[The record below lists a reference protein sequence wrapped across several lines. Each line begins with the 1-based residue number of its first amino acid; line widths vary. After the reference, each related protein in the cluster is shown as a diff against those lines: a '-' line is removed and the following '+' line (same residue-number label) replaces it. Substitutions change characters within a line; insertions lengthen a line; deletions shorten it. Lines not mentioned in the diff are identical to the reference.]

1 MKKKHLKCRPG
12 EVRDAIVR
20 ALRASPRAR
29 SAKELAQAVSES
41 IGGVAASSVRSYLR
55 LNTPGMFV
63 REFRGV
69 YRLRDMQ
76 MTLPVPRAALR
87 RRCGRRSRTE
97 TPRFIAMTVS
107 NGWNAR
113 MTTPSTR
120 SSPTRLTAS
129 MNTRPEQQAKLRNGK
144 GGVWRIPPSFDGTK
158 RSPLPRFTT
167 LTPDQLEELREF
179 FRLFG
184 RALLPKLTPGA
195 NVVVASNPLLS
206 HIVADGL
213 SQSGLERR
221 GELVRLV
228 MTLRG
233 GDRPKAAHEEF
244 SQVSVM
250 PRSMWEPWLIYRKP
264 LEGRAQDNLRKWQT
278 GGFRRPSP
286 QRPFGDVI
294 RSSPTR
300 KEERLAGAASQ
311 PQAAGVHAAIGA
323 RGASARARDRA
334 RSVRR
339 LRLDAGGGGGGRI
352 SQHRGREGSALLRNG
367 VQGHP
372 EARGAPC
379 VSTAPPAL
387 RVLSIPTYPSLRAPH
402 IKSQFSGQKESI
414 MKIGAADN
422 RAAGRN
428 LGHWTSELGNR
439 REELRQTRRV
449 REPLPRLR
457 GVPVRR
463 RRDRGRPGRRDEAAR
478 RVLRRLPG
486 NGRRARRA
494 ARDGSGSSARAG
506 RCGSSSR
513 PPGAT

>member
-20 ALRASPRAR
+20 ALRSSPRAR

-41 IGGVAASSVRSYLR
+41 MGGVAASSVRSYLR

-63 REFRGV
+63 RELRGV

-76 MTLPVPRAALR
+76 MTLPVPRAALP
-87 RRCGRRSRTE
+87 
-97 TPRFIAMTVS
+97 TPLRPPFTY
-107 NGWNAR
+107 GNATLYCDDCFEWLER
-113 MTTPSTR
+113 QDDNSIHAVVTDPPYGLHEYT
-120 SSPTRLTAS
+120 
-129 MNTRPEQQAKLRNGK
+129 PEQQAKLRNGK

-300 KEERLAGAASQ
+300 KEERSLAPHPSLK
-311 PQAAGVHAAIGA
+311 PQAFMRQLVYGA
-323 RGASARARDRA
+323 LPLGRGT
-334 RSVRR
+334 V
-339 LRLDAGGGGGGRI
+339 LDPFA
-352 SQHRGREGSALLRNG
+352 
-367 VQGHP
+367 
-372 EARGAPC
+372 
-379 VSTAPPAL
+379 
-387 RVLSIPTYPSLRAPH
+387 
-402 IKSQFSGQKESI
+402 
-414 MKIGAADN
+414 
-422 RAAGRN
+422 
-428 LGHWTSELGNR
+428 
-439 REELRQTRRV
+439 
-449 REPLPRLR
+449 
-457 GVPVRR
+457 
-463 RRDRGRPGRRDEAAR
+463 
-478 RVLRRLPG
+478 
-486 NGRRARRA
+486 
-494 ARDGSGSSARAG
+494 GSGSTLAAAEAVGYRSIGVEKDPHYFDMASRAIPKLAALHAYPP
-506 RCGSSSR
+506 RRPLCESSR
-513 PPGAT
+513 FPPHPACAHRI